1 MNPGFYVTPEQLV
14 RDRAEFARKGIA
26 RGRSI
31 LALEYRDGILM
42 LAENPGG
49 ALNKISEVYDR
60 IAFAGVGRYN
70 EFETL
75 RKAGIRQADVMGYL
89 YSRDDVTAL
98 GLATAFSQTLG
109 VIFSHETKPFEVELL
124 ICELGREGESNQML
138 QISYDGTLLEGRGT
152 LAIGGK
158 ADALGAAL
166 GDRFESGLDRMRRS
180 VWACRCSPRPS
191 AAPWTD
197 GRPRCWSGGRPG
209 GVSAAWPAPNSKG
222 RQGRSS
228 PPETSAG
235 QGVGDQAGVGHQ
247 PLRIGVG
254 VRSGRSQ
261 GARIEFHHLEG
272 RIELGGDDPG
282 ESIVG
287 RGLGE
292 YRLHSFVSDR
302 FNQLRQV
309 GSAGLCQSGSS

>member
-31 LALEYRDGILM
+31 VAMEYRKGILM

-49 ALNKISEVYDR
+49 ALHKISEVYDR

-124 ICELGREGESNQML
+124 ICELGRDGHPNHML
-138 QISYDGTLLEGRGT
+138 QISYDGTLVDERGV

-158 ADALGAAL
+158 ADL
-166 GDRFESGLDRMRRS
+166 
-180 VWACRCSPRPS
+180 
-191 AAPWTD
+191 
-197 GRPRCWSGGRPG
+197 
-209 GVSAAWPAPNSKG
+209 
-222 RQGRSS
+222 
-228 PPETSAG
+228 
-235 QGVGDQAGVGHQ
+235 
-247 PLRIGVG
+247 
-254 VRSGRSQ
+254 
-261 GARIEFHHLEG
+261 
-272 RIELGGDDPG
+272 LGGALRERFTEDLELDAA
-282 ESIVG
+282 I
-287 RGLGE
+287 RLGME
-292 YRLHSFVSDR
+292 VFAETENRPLDGWEAAV
-302 FNQLRQV
+302 LEE
-309 GSAGLCQSGSS
+309 GSARRCLRRLADAELESLSAQLSP

>member
-31 LALEYRDGILM
+31 LAMEYKDGILM

-49 ALNKISEVYDR
+49 ALHKISEVYDR

-124 ICELGREGESNQML
+124 ICELGRNGQPNHML
-138 QISYDGTLLEGRGT
+138 QISYDGTLIDERGV

-158 ADALGAAL
+158 ADILGGALRERFTDNMTLKDAVLLGMDVFAETERRPLDGWEAAVL
-166 GDRFESGLDRMRRS
+166 EEGPARRCFRRLTQAELDRI
-180 VWACRCSPRPS
+180 S
-191 AAPWTD
+191 AED
-197 GRPRCWSGGRPG
+197 
-209 GVSAAWPAPNSKG
+209 
-222 RQGRSS
+222 SS
-228 PPETSAG
+228 
-235 QGVGDQAGVGHQ
+235 
-247 PLRIGVG
+247 
-254 VRSGRSQ
+254 
-261 GARIEFHHLEG
+261 
-272 RIELGGDDPG
+272 
-282 ESIVG
+282 
-287 RGLGE
+287 
-292 YRLHSFVSDR
+292 
-302 FNQLRQV
+302 
-309 GSAGLCQSGSS
+309 